1 MPAGIQPLA
10 IICATQFPASSIDEK
25 PIRNVKELQTLR
37 QTGYLSIGQEIIVT
51 IIRDKISEIILITLE
66 EQPRL

>member
-1 MPAGIQPLA
+1 M
-10 IICATQFPASSIDEK
+10 
-25 PIRNVKELQTLR
+25 KELQTLR

-51 IIRDKISEIILITLE
+51 IIRDKTIQNITITLE

>member
-25 PIRNVKELQTLR
+25 PIRAA
-37 QTGYLSIGQEIIVT
+37 
-51 IIRDKISEIILITLE
+51 LITSGVFKIL
-66 EQPRL
+66 L